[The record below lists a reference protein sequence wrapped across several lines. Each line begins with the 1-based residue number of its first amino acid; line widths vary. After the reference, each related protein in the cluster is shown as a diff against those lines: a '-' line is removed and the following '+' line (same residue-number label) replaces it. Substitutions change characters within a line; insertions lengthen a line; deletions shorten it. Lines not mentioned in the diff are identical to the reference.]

1 LRIGYA
7 YDEERREVTT
17 ESRTS
22 RNELRRVGKF
32 GVVGLLNTV
41 IDFTLYNILSSTTF
55 LTLVESNIISTSVA
69 MVFSFF
75 ANRHVVFRA
84 KQGSIKQ
91 QTVRFLLVTGFGIYV
106 LQNGTIALLTQ
117 VWPGPMNDLVHLAIT
132 AGFHGHNAFIIKNG
146 AKIVATLVSL
156 IWNYIMYKRLVF
168 L

>member
-1 LRIGYA
+1 M
-7 YDEERREVTT
+7 EERREVTI

-22 RNELRRVGKF
+22 RNELKRVGKF
-32 GVVGLLNTV
+32 GVVGIINTV

-55 LTLVESNIISTSVA
+55 LSLVESNIVSTTVA

-75 ANRHVVFRA
+75 ANRNVVFKA
-84 KQGSIKQ
+84 KGGSIKQ
-91 QTVRFLLVTGFGIYV
+91 QTIRFLLVTGFGIYV

-117 VWPGPMNDLVHLAIT
+117 VWPGPLNAVVHLAV
-132 AGFHGHNAFIIKNG
+132 ASGFHGHNAFIIKNS
-146 AKIVATLVSL
+146 AKIIATVVSL